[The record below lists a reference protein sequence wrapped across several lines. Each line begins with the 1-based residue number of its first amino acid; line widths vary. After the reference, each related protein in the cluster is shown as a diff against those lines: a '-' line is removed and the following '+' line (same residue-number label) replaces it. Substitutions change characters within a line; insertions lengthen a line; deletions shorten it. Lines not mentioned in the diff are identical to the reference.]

1 MMVSL
6 KRARECIGR
15 RVRHVYTP
23 PGVDINGVVVEVT
36 LGGNIRIES
45 KGQQLVCDP
54 ENLEWDDSH
63 LSPAVVEAVRESRDY
78 ENGQVGYD
86 PSWGGVGIIYSC
98 AAANDDDD
106 DHPLYVVLPIMRQV
120 HLVTPIADP
129 QLIYSLEEALG
140 WAEP

>member
-1 MMVSL
+1 MVSL
-6 KRARECIGR
+6 KRAEQCIGR

-54 ENLEWDDSH
+54 ENLEWDDSN
-63 LSPAVVEAVRESRDY
+63 LSPELVTAIANGDYY

-86 PSWGGVGIIYSC
+86 PEWMSLGVVYSSPN
-98 AAANDDDD
+98 ANDDREA
-106 DHPLYVVLPIMRQV
+106 HPLYVILHLMQRV

-129 QLIYSLEEALG
+129 QFIYALEEALG